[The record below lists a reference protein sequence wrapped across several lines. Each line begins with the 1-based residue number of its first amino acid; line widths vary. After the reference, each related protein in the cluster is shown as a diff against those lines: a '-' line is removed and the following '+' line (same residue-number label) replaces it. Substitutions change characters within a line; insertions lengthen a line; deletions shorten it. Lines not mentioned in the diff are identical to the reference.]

1 MTKREKNLFFE
12 TLELLRKELRQS
24 DGFRGKDWRDVDDWL
39 FSELPFTKGELREIY
54 QGRGVQYDATS
65 AVPTACAYLAQ
76 FIGCELR
83 LCRNSGYDN
92 EFGPSCEV
100 YAMVEGMP
108 TLFTSQQLPIISK
121 YIGQTPRLEKNQW
134 TGDISLWFGDEK
146 IWDTQDEKAEE
157 AALHILQQVV
167 DRFAVKSKTVN
178 AAGIELTAEFRIKD
192 AATAFINQIHDVSGV
207 ENAILVSYNGEYMS

>member
-1 MTKREKNLFFE
+1 MTNREKKLFFD

-24 DGFRGKDWRDVDDWL
+24 DEFRGKDWRGVDDWL

-54 QGRGVQYDATS
+54 QGRGVQYSATS

-92 EFGPSCEV
+92 EFGYSCEV

-108 TLFTSQQLPIISK
+108 TLFTSQQLPILSK

-134 TGDISLWFGDEK
+134 TGDVSLWFGDEK

-157 AALHILQQVV
+157 CFCLAA
-167 DRFAVKSKTVN
+167 S
-178 AAGIELTAEFRIKD
+178 
-192 AATAFINQIHDVSGV
+192 
-207 ENAILVSYNGEYMS
+207 